1 MRKVQS
7 LLAQAFRHLQETL
20 MKHISKIMRAVC
32 KEHGITMNQGD
43 KEMTKDKQE
52 VYVWECI
59 FYTEDENG
67 GITYY
72 EAPDS
77 DWSTIA
83 ECVEV
88 EDLLEI
94 KPEAVLAYEK
104 VRHGVSEGS
113 TA

>member
-1 MRKVQS
+1 
-7 LLAQAFRHLQETL
+7 
-20 MKHISKIMRAVC
+20 
-32 KEHGITMNQGD
+32 
-43 KEMTKDKQE
+43 MTKDKQE

-72 EAPDS
+72 EAPNA
-77 DWSTIA
+77 DWSTVA

-94 KPEAVLAYEK
+94 KPEAILAYEK
-104 VRHGVSEGS
+104 VRLGVGVKQLRD
-113 TA
+113 TMAPTCGDKNDPLI